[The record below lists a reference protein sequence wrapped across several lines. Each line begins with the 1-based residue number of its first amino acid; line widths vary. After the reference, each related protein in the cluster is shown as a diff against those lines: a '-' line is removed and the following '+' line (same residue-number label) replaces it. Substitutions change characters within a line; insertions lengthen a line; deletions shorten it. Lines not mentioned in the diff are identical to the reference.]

1 MGMTVVIPQ
10 SYPPSRSRLARPRLP
25 DGTYFYSSP
34 KYPSAF
40 RLNQVLE
47 GGSIGM
53 TVCARGQQLNIGRE
67 DGDLNF
73 PGDVFMSAKHCTVE
87 ERDGKYFL
95 TDLDSRNGTYIR
107 IKAEKSLN
115 HGDYVFIGR
124 RLLRVEMNAN

>member
-1 MGMTVVIPQ
+1 M
-10 SYPPSRSRLARPRLP
+10 PSGS
-25 DGTYFYSSP
+25 T
-34 KYPSAF
+34 PS
-40 RLNQVLE
+40 E
-47 GGSIGM
+47 
-53 TVCARGQQLNIGRE
+53 ARGQQLNIGRE